1 MLRVIKKLHYVK
13 VIIGAAHEMTLRSS
27 THSLDMVY
35 CNNAHPA
42 PRGQRN
48 GSRSF
53 SETCYRFLAARY
65 RFFAQYPGKDR
76 TRLLGNV
83 GQTIYAK
90 PISNSSLWAMSQ
102 SSCGKHYASAKTT
115 PASLIVRHVLP
126 KGEFGMRTKNGIH

>member
-1 MLRVIKKLHYVK
+1 
-13 VIIGAAHEMTLRSS
+13 MTLRSS

-102 SSCGKHYASAKTT
+102 SSCGKHYAGAKTT
-115 PASLIVRHVLP
+115 PASLIVRHVFP